1 MSSPEVL
8 KSSGEQGVESQS
20 AAAERSKE
28 LLKQAERSVEASPEQ
43 QAERAAEARAEANK
57 EALMSR
63 EAGGAEQ
70 RRGNTDG
77 TPSATHAT
85 KRQREASYAATM
97 RQIRSEM
104 SAPSR
109 TFSKVIHN
117 KTVERVSDAIGTT
130 AARPNAVLAG
140 SVAATFLTLF
150 VFLVAKQYGYRLSG
164 FETIGTFFVGWALG
178 LIYDYARLMF
188 TTKRS

>member
-8 KSSGEQGVESQS
+8 KPNSEQGVESQG

-28 LLKQAERSVEASPEQ
+28 LLKQAERSVETSPDTR
-43 QAERAAEARAEANK
+43 AERAAEARAEANK
-57 EALMSR
+57 EALIGG
-63 EAGGAEQ
+63 EAGGAEK
-70 RRGNTDG
+70 RRANSDSA
-77 TPSATHAT
+77 PSLTHAT
-85 KRQREASYAATM
+85 KRQRQDSYTTTM
-97 RQIRSEM
+97 KQIRSEM

-109 TFSKVIHN
+109 TFSKLIHN
-117 KTVERVSDAIGTT
+117 KTVERVSDAVGST

-140 SVAATFLTLF
+140 SMAATFLTLL

-178 LIYDYARLMF
+178 LIYDYAHLMF

>member
-1 MSSPEVL
+1 MNSPEVL
-8 KSSGEQGVESQS
+8 KPNSEQGVESQA

-28 LLKQAERSVEASPEQ
+28 LLKQAERSVEASPDAR
-43 QAERAAEARAEANK
+43 AERAAEARAEANK
-57 EALMSR
+57 EALMGR
-63 EAGGAEQ
+63 EAGGAEK
-70 RRGNTDG
+70 RKANTDAA
-77 TPSATHAT
+77 PSLTHAT
-85 KRQREASYAATM
+85 KNQRHASYNATM

-104 SAPSR
+104 NAPSR
-109 TFSKVIHN
+109 TFSKFIHN
-117 KTVERVSDAIGTT
+117 KTVERVGDIVGST

>member
-8 KSSGEQGVESQS
+8 KPTGEQGVETRS

-63 EAGGAEQ
+63 EAGGAEK
-70 RRGNTDG
+70 RRGSTDNTP
-77 TPSATHAT
+77 TTHAT

-140 SVAATFLTLF
+140 SVTATFLTLF

-178 LIYDYARLMF
+178 LIYDYARLLF

>member
-8 KSSGEQGVESQS
+8 KPTSEHGVEAQS
-20 AAAERSKE
+20 VAAERSKE
-28 LLKQAERSVEASPEQ
+28 LLKQAERSVEASPEK

-57 EALMSR
+57 EALMGR
-63 EAGGAEQ
+63 ESGGAEK
-70 RRGNTDG
+70 RRSNIDG
-77 TPSATHAT
+77 TTTTHAT

-104 SAPSR
+104 NAPSR

-117 KTVERVSDAIGTT
+117 KTVERISDAVGTT

-150 VFLVAKQYGYRLSG
+150 VFFVAKQYGYRLSG
-164 FETIGTFFVGWALG
+164 FETIGTFFIGWALG